1 MTIYMINPGR
11 GFLIEKM
18 NKYANKYKY
27 LPIMLVFITANFQP
41 LPPAGINISASE
53 SGVYSDS
60 LVAQNN
66 ILTLN
71 AVKTKKNER
80 KTMNVWITAYS
91 SAPEQT
97 DSTPFIT
104 ASGSYVRTGIAAA
117 NFLPFGSR
125 FKLPELFDDR
135 VFVIEDRMHKRFNNR
150 IDIWF
155 STKEEAKN
163 FGKKLAKVEI
173 L

>member
-1 MTIYMINPGR
+1 
-11 GFLIEKM
+11 
-18 NKYANKYKY
+18 
-27 LPIMLVFITANFQP
+27 MLVFISANFQP
-41 LPPAGINISASE
+41 LSPADIGINANE
-53 SGVYSDS
+53 PDVYSYSDA
-60 LVAQNN
+60 LIAQNN
-66 ILTLN
+66 ILTPN
-71 AVKTKKNER
+71 AVKAKKN
-80 KTMNVWITAYS
+80 KQKVMNIWITAYS
-91 SAPEQT
+91 STPEQT

-104 ASGSYVRTGIAAA
+104 ASGNYVRTGVAAA

-135 VFVIEDRMHKRFNNR
+135 VFVVEDRMHERFNSR

-163 FGKKLAKVEI
+163 FGKRLAKVEI

>member
-1 MTIYMINPGR
+1 M
-11 GFLIEKM
+11 IEKM

-41 LPPAGINISASE
+41 LPLAGINISASE

-80 KTMNVWITAYS
+80 KTMNV
-91 SAPEQT
+91 
-97 DSTPFIT
+97 
-104 ASGSYVRTGIAAA
+104 
-117 NFLPFGSR
+117 
-125 FKLPELFDDR
+125 
-135 VFVIEDRMHKRFNNR
+135 
-150 IDIWF
+150 
-155 STKEEAKN
+155 
-163 FGKKLAKVEI
+163 
-173 L
+173 

>member
-1 MTIYMINPGR
+1 M
-11 GFLIEKM
+11 IEKM
-18 NKYANKYKY
+18 NKYANKYKH
-27 LPIMLVFITANFQP
+27 LPVILALITANFQP
-41 LPPAGINISASE
+41 IFPANINISADKSSE
-53 SGVYSDS
+53 LGVYSDS

-66 ILTLN
+66 ILTPN
-71 AVKTKKNER
+71 AVKAKKNER
-80 KTMNVWITAYS
+80 KTMNIWITAYS

-97 DSTPFIT
+97 DSTPFVT
-104 ASGSYVRTGIAAA
+104 ASGSYVRTGVAAA
-117 NFLPFGSR
+117 NFLPFNSR

>member
-1 MTIYMINPGR
+1 MI
-11 GFLIEKM
+11 L
-18 NKYANKYKY
+18 A
-27 LPIMLVFITANFQP
+27 LITANFQP
-41 LPPAGINISASE
+41 IFPANINISADKSSE
-53 SGVYSDS
+53 LGVYSDS

-66 ILTLN
+66 ILTPN
-71 AVKTKKNER
+71 AVKAKKNER
-80 KTMNVWITAYS
+80 KTMNIWITAYS

-97 DSTPFIT
+97 DSTPFVT
-104 ASGSYVRTGIAAA
+104 ASGSYVRTGVAAA
-117 NFLPFGSR
+117 NFLPFNSR

>member
-66 ILTLN
+66 ILTMN

-117 NFLPFGSR
+117 NFLPFNSR

-135 VFVIEDRMHKRFNNR
+135 IFVIEDRMHKRFNNR